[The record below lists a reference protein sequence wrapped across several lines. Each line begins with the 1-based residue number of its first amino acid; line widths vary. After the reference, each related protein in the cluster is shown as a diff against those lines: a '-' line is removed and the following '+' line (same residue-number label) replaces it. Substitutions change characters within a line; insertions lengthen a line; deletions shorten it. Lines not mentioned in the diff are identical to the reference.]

1 MVGHTS
7 YYQTSPPI
15 IRHCKNSWLKRWR
28 LSSFFVCKICFKE
41 VLTITKEACSIYQV
55 VNGDMKYLRKRCET
69 EMKLVVDN

>member
-1 MVGHTS
+1 MFAKFV
-7 YYQTSPPI
+7 
-15 IRHCKNSWLKRWR
+15 LK
-28 LSSFFVCKICFKE
+28 K